1 MKREKILP
9 IILCGGSGTRLW
21 PLSRESFP
29 KQFIVLNEN
38 ENKSL
43 LQFTLERIKSL
54 DYVEEPIIICNEDHR
69 FIAAEQLREIGIK
82 PKAILLEPVGRNTA
96 PAITTSAIKAT
107 INGEDPIL
115 LVLSADHEIKDNI
128 SFLEAINVG
137 FNYAKDNFLVT
148 FGVLPS
154 SPETRYGYIKAKK
167 ELNYNDHKG
176 EQIDKFIE
184 KPSKAIADKLIL
196 DKKYSW
202 NSGIFMFKASTL
214 LQEIDKYLP
223 EMVLHC
229 RESLETN
236 AYDLDF
242 QRLLRD
248 PFEKCPNISIDHG
261 LMEKTKNGLVIPL
274 DAQWSDI
281 GGWNAVWENGT
292 KDNNGN
298 SKLGKVLLNSS
309 KNCYVRSEGRLLVGI
324 NLENL
329 IIVETRD
336 SVLISNKNDTEKVKE
351 VVQKLKEDG
360 FNEGKEH
367 KKMNRPW
374 GHYISIEEDSGWKI
388 KKIAVT
394 PGSSLSLQMHHH
406 RSEHWIVVEGTAKV
420 EIDSKEIILQKN
432 QSTYIPLRSKHRL
445 SNIGDKTLILIEVQ
459 SGDYLGEDDIIRF
472 EDNYDRLN

>member
-223 EMVLHC
+223 EMVLH
-229 RESLETN
+229 
-236 AYDLDF
+236 
-242 QRLLRD
+242 
-248 PFEKCPNISIDHG
+248 
-261 LMEKTKNGLVIPL
+261 
-274 DAQWSDI
+274 
-281 GGWNAVWENGT
+281 
-292 KDNNGN
+292 
-298 SKLGKVLLNSS
+298 
-309 KNCYVRSEGRLLVGI
+309 
-324 NLENL
+324 
-329 IIVETRD
+329 
-336 SVLISNKNDTEKVKE
+336 
-351 VVQKLKEDG
+351 
-360 FNEGKEH
+360 
-367 KKMNRPW
+367 
-374 GHYISIEEDSGWKI
+374 
-388 KKIAVT
+388 
-394 PGSSLSLQMHHH
+394 
-406 RSEHWIVVEGTAKV
+406 
-420 EIDSKEIILQKN
+420 
-432 QSTYIPLRSKHRL
+432 
-445 SNIGDKTLILIEVQ
+445 
-459 SGDYLGEDDIIRF
+459 
-472 EDNYDRLN
+472 